1 MADMENMEMTQET
14 EVYDGNSK
22 ADTLV
27 TGFCVTGAAIAIANA
42 AIKGGKKLAGFI
54 SDKGWFRRNKNPDEE
69 YFPEEE

>member
-14 EVYDGNSK
+14 EVYEGNSK
-22 ADTLV
+22 ADNLV

-42 AIKGGKKLAGFI
+42 GIKVGKKVKKLW
-54 SDKGWFRRNKNPDEE
+54 DDRRAKNAEASEEE